1 MSCATAAIDTRGIHE
16 NGDHRAAMLENRAVV
31 AVTRLLRSA

>member
-1 MSCATAAIDTRGIHE
+1 MSCATAALDTWGIHE
-16 NGDHRAAMLENRAVV
+16 IGDHRAAMLENRAVA